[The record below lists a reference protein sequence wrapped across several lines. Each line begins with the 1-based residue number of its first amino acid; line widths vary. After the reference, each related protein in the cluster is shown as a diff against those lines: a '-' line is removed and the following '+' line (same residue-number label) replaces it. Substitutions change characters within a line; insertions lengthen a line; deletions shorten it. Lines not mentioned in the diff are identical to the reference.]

1 MPRTSETFGYTIARM
16 HVIPMKMNVQ
26 RKFLHHTFMVIVS
39 LLFEGEVLFLEE
51 HVEYLVSEWVV
62 VNRYCHE

>member
-16 HVIPMKMNVQ
+16 HVIPMKINVH
-26 RKFLHHTFMVIVS
+26 RKFLYHAVMVIVS